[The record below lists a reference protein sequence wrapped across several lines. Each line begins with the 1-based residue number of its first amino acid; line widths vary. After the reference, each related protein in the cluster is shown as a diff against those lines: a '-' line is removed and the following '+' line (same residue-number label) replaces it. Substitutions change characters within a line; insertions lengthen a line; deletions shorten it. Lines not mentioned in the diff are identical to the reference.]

1 LIDKPLFKNSVFLDA
16 LPFDMWKQVYKQA
29 ERSTLDSFR
38 TGAIIFDSKT
48 LEVIGR
54 GCSHHSE
61 WTTITS
67 VHAEDHAL
75 KESKH
80 KRDESK
86 YGIFSVLIL
95 TIGKAGN
102 PTYSS
107 RPCINCADRL
117 YGEMISFIYYPERL
131 TDGNWIINCESSYDL
146 KLRADNSANGA
157 MYAKDMRI
165 K

>member
-1 LIDKPLFKNSVFLDA
+1 MEIEKPLFKQSEFTDI
-16 LPFDMWKQVYKQA
+16 LPFDLWKQVYKQA

-48 LEVIGR
+48 LEVVGR

-61 WTTITS
+61 WTKVIS

-80 KRDESK
+80 ERKK
-86 YGIFSVLIL
+86 YKPFSVLIL

-107 RPCINCADRL
+107 RPCVFCADRL
-117 YGEMISFIYYPERL
+117 YDEMISFIYYPERL
-131 TDGNWIINCESSYDL
+131 TDGNWVVNCESPYEL
-146 KLRADNSANGA
+146 KTRADTSADSA

-165 K
+165 V